1 MPVVEPFTTLG
12 SGNGFVK
19 CLSEFNSVDVLSNDV
34 ETGSP
39 IKLWTTL
46 SGFNNNYTG
55 LPSAE
60 SVGESHRLAMLY
72 FWNSYQLN
80 AEAIINDQFNSI
92 DVGTEV
98 TPQNRVCPFDSDT
111 NNSIVTNVG
120 LDIELIAMYKG
131 SKFIGY
137 GIGGGFAYANINDS
151 KESLAWFGSYTVEE
165 DYENPG
171 YELINTSLTTIALG
185 DETLNIVSQTRV
197 FDKSGSGGLVS
208 NASELY
214 AYDESAYTS
223 SSIYSIDVYTY
234 GTSSSFPSTFPITL
248 N

>member
-1 MPVVEPFTTLG
+1 MPVVKPFTTLG

-19 CLSEFNSVDVLSNDV
+19 CLSEFKSVDVLSNDV

-46 SGFNNNYTG
+46 SGYNNNYTG

-60 SVGESHRLAMLY
+60 SIDESHRLAMLY

-80 AEAIINDQFNSI
+80 AEAIINGPFDTI
-92 DVGTEV
+92 DISNEV
-98 TPQNRVCPFDSDT
+98 TPQHRVCPFDSDI
-111 NNSIVTNVG
+111 NNSLATDLG
-120 LDIELIAMYKG
+120 LDVEPIAMYKG

-137 GIGGGFAYANINDS
+137 GIGGGFAYVNINDS

-171 YELINTSLTTIALG
+171 YELINTALTTIALG

-197 FDKSGSGGLVS
+197 FDKSGSGWLVS

-214 AYDESAYTS
+214 AYDGSSYTS

-234 GTSSSFPSTFPITL
+234 STPSSFPSTFPITL